1 MTTQIDWE
9 EYNVTFIYCICILE
23 QNTHYLHFQ
32 IAQILNRVFHMYF
45 LTGPRVEV
53 IWNKIKAIRPP
64 FLEGLIRRGPSDPII
79 RQIIELLERREPL
92 HPSAIATY
100 DELLNGR
107 GALYLQ
113 LDELLGLP
121 EGDLE
126 GFSWRTM

>member
-1 MTTQIDWE
+1 M
-9 EYNVTFIYCICILE
+9 
-23 QNTHYLHFQ
+23 
-32 IAQILNRVFHMYF
+32 
-45 LTGPRVEV
+45 EV

-64 FLEGLIRRGPSDPII
+64 FLEGLIRRGPSDSII
-79 RQIIELLERREPL
+79 RQIIESLERREPL